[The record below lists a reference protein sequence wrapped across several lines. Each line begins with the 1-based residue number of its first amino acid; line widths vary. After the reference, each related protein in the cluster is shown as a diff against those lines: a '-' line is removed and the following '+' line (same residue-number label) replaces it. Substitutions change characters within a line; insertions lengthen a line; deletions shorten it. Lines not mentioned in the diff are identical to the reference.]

1 MPGDQLVGATTAGA
15 TTTAGAGATT
25 AGAGAGVSAAGAGAP
40 EGTLAQMWSLHDALV
55 RAAMDWAPRLA
66 LGLGVIL
73 GGLLASKLLERAAR
87 WLLGRLRVDAL
98 LERPELGGLKAR
110 LGARGL
116 AERGGRAAFWLGVV
130 GTIYTLSELVH
141 VQALSAM
148 ISWAI
153 GMLPRVVASAMVMGA
168 GLLAGNVIQRVTAGI
183 LHKRDDL
190 EAPDAAASAAK
201 IVVMTLAG
209 ALAAEQLGLEVG
221 LVRRLLVMTAGAAA
235 LGLSLTLAL
244 GGRHVAAQMIAG
256 VYIRSTFHNADQ
268 IEHPDEGLLTLTHF
282 GPTFAWFDGADGRV
296 MIPYTELAELPVVR
310 ITRSAS

>member
-15 TTTAGAGATT
+15 TTAGATT
-25 AGAGAGVSAAGAGAP
+25 AGAGVTTAGSGAA
-40 EGTLAQMWSLHDALV
+40 EGPLAQVWSLQDALM
-55 RAAMDWAPRLA
+55 RAAVDWAPRLA

-73 GGLLASKLLERAAR
+73 GGLLASKLLERATR

-98 LERPELGGLKAR
+98 LERPELEGLRAR
-110 LGARGL
+110 LGERGL
-116 AERGGRAAFWLGVV
+116 AERGGRLAFWLGVV
-130 GTIYTLSELVH
+130 GTIYALAELVQ

-148 ISWAI
+148 ISWAV
-153 GMLPRVVASAMVMGA
+153 GMLPRVAASAMIMGA

-190 EAPDAAASAAK
+190 EAPDAVASAAK
-201 IVVMTLAG
+201 VVVLTLAG

-235 LGLSLTLAL
+235 LGVTLTLAL

-256 VYIRSTFHNADQ
+256 VYIRSTLRDADQ